1 MRRIAMLLVPIVLA
15 ACLST
20 EDSSL
25 NLDPTDTN
33 VAGSFS
39 LSTINGAILPV
50 IASVTTTQEFD
61 LTSDTV
67 SIGSDGTWAEISVY
81 SVTLLADNSK
91 TTLVTTIGGT
101 YAIAS
106 QQINFVQTTGG
117 GSVSFAGSVKGN
129 RLTIVFGGSQFLY
142 NRST

>member
-15 ACLST
+15 ACLSA